1 MRKFSLFIFDLA
13 YFLFLLYNLQIIKT
27 MCMWY
32 HVINPRSDTCHLS
45 PLVYLLPKTFKLFGI
60 PIFFTKGVPDE
71 GYYRNVPFT
80 LLKIS
85 RIIFG
90 IKFFSLVE
98 QFMSKSLFRVCS
110 ITDLYLVV
118 SIETKHHSNFPI
130 RRIEQIMKDMIWL
143 VIIALIFENPEK
155 IVAHSFPSYK

>member
-90 IKFFSLVE
+90 IKFFFSGWAIHVKIIVSGLFHNWSIFSSFHRNKTSLKFSYQKDWADYE
-98 QFMSKSLFRVCS
+98 RYDLTSHYSIDLWEPRENCGSFLSL
-110 ITDLYLVV
+110 L
-118 SIETKHHSNFPI
+118 
-130 RRIEQIMKDMIWL
+130 
-143 VIIALIFENPEK
+143 
-155 IVAHSFPSYK
+155 